1 MMDKSDSLKEMH
13 MTKETAK
20 LRIKYC
26 RKKKKRTKCRN
37 QRPGKIEHL
46 YNAATLKASEAE
58 CFKSTNAALKQ
69 RLDKAITEQK
79 RVKRLAGSVFHLWD
93 VVFSSLTSPHV
104 DMCCNFNRY
113 YYNCLSTV
121 VWPIFEIKM

>member
-1 MMDKSDSLKEMH
+1 

-20 LRIKYC
+20 LRRKSC

-37 QRPGKIEHL
+37 QRPGKIERL

-79 RVKRLAGSVFHLWD
+79 RVKKLAGSVFHLWD
-93 VVFSSLTSPHV
+93 VVFSSLTSPHA
-104 DMCCNFNRY
+104 C
-113 YYNCLSTV
+113 
-121 VWPIFEIKM
+121 